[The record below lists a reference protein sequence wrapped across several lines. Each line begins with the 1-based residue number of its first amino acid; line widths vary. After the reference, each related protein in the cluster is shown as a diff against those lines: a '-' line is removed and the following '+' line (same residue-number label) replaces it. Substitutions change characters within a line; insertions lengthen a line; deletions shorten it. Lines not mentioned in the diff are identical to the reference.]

1 MTRLGNCRHWRR
13 AGAALSALG
22 IAVVFSALPIDV
34 RCADLPMTRVLD
46 DFGALAAWAPLA
58 SDDVSASIASAEGP
72 HGPAMRLDFDLAGT
86 AGYAI
91 ARRAL
96 PLGLPPNYEIS
107 FYLRADAPVNNFQ
120 FKLVDASGDN
130 VWWFNRPNVAFPR
143 EWQLVTI
150 EKRQIAFAWGP
161 TKDRTLTHVA
171 AIEFVVSAGRGGG
184 RGSVYLS
191 ELRLRELPSESIA
204 PAVTVQPPSQMSVAQ
219 PPLAVDGTL
228 VTEDAAPG
236 SSPNAFF
243 ENLARASP
251 RGTYPRGFLSEA
263 SNWTLVGVDGGSETG
278 LLSEDGALEVAKGGF
293 SIEPFVVTDS
303 QVVTWADVTT
313 EPFLLG
319 DYLPM
324 PGVTWHR
331 PQWDLRVSSFASG
344 SRAESQIVARYELTN
359 HTAQPLK
366 LMLILAARP
375 FQVNPPVQF
384 LNAAGGVSSIHDA
397 AWTGSA
403 LVVNGTREI
412 FPLSPP
418 DRAGVFSFKDGPV
431 PRILAERHWAG
442 AQALHDPAGYAS
454 AALAYELTLPPHGAT
469 TVGLVIPLSGSATP
483 PAFGALSA
491 KQWIA
496 RQQDAVA
503 AAWRAK
509 LNRVFLS
516 VPTQAR
522 PLIDTMRTAL
532 AHLLITRDGPVLR
545 PGTRSY
551 ARSWIRD
558 GAMISESLLRLG
570 YADVAAD
577 YLRWYAPH
585 QFKSGKV
592 PCCVDERG
600 ADPVAENDSPGEFIF
615 LVEEIY
621 RYKHDRVLLEAM
633 WPHVEA
639 AIRYAET
646 LRQSERTD
654 ASLAPSTRAFYGL
667 MPASISH
674 EGYSEK
680 PMHSYWDD
688 FWMLKGYE
696 DAVSIATTLGHADTA
711 AGIAAQR
718 DEFRR
723 DLSASLQASAAM
735 HGIAYVPGSAEL
747 GDFDPTSTTIAF
759 APRGD
764 VRDLPPTWVQAT
776 YERYWREFTERRDGK
791 SAWDAYTPYELRNV
805 GTFVRLGWRDR
816 AQELLA
822 FFLEDM
828 RPSAWHQWPEVIGR
842 DRTKARFVGDMPHA
856 WIASD
861 FIDSALDLF
870 AYERNADQ
878 AIVLAAGIPPA
889 WLDGRGIG
897 VRNLRTAYGSLSYS
911 LRKERRRTV
920 LTLEA
925 GSRPPG
931 HFVFVWPWEEPPGA
945 TLVNGRTAHWQGNEL
960 HIDELPARVVVEGLD
975 ERSARDSGKTRSPSR
990 SADAHARPG

>member
-1 MTRLGNCRHWRR
+1 MMCPADRRPCRG
-13 AGAALSALG
+13 AGSALAALG
-22 IAVVFSALPIDV
+22 IAIVL
-34 RCADLPMTRVLD
+34 CAFPVGARSDDLPQARVLD
-46 DFGALAAWAPLA
+46 RFDTLTAWAPLA

-91 ARRAL
+91 ARRTL
-96 PLGLPPNYEIS
+96 PLDLPANYEIS

-150 EKRQIAFAWGP
+150 DKRQIAFAWGP
-161 TKDRTLTHVA
+161 TKDRTLSHVA

-184 RGSVYLS
+184 RGSVYIS
-191 ELRLRELPSESIA
+191 ELRLRELPSEPSEPA
-204 PAVTVQPPSQMSVAQ
+204 PTARSASQIPE

-228 VTEDAAPG
+228 ATGDLASDA
-236 SSPNAFF
+236 SPNALF
-243 ENLARASP
+243 ESLARPSP
-251 RGTYPRGFLSEA
+251 RGTYPRGFLAEA
-263 SNWTLVGVDGGSETG
+263 SIWTLVGIDGGSKTG
-278 LLSEDGALEVAKGGF
+278 LLSEDGAVEVAKGGF

-303 QVVTWADVTT
+303 QVATWADVAA
-313 EPFLLG
+313 EPFLVG
-319 DYLPM
+319 GYLPM

-344 SRAESQIVARYELTN
+344 SRAESRLIVRYELTN
-359 HTAQPLK
+359 RTRKPLK
-366 LMLILAARP
+366 LTLVLAARP

-384 LNAAGGVSSIHDA
+384 LNTVGGVSPIRGA

-403 LVVNGTREI
+403 LILNGTREI
-412 FPLSPP
+412 FPLRPP
-418 DRAGVFSFKDGPV
+418 DRAAIFSFKDGPI
-431 PRILAERHWAG
+431 PRVLAERHWSG
-442 AQALHDPAGYAS
+442 AQALHEPSGYAS
-454 AALAYELTLPPHGAT
+454 AALAYELTLPPRGAA
-469 TVGLVIPLSGSATP
+469 TVGLAVPLSGSATP
-483 PAFGALSA
+483 PSLGALSS

-503 AAWRAK
+503 TAWRAK
-509 LNRVFLS
+509 LNRVSLR
-516 VPTQAR
+516 VPAAAQ
-522 PLIDTMRTAL
+522 PLVDTMRTAL
-532 AHLLITRDGPVLR
+532 AHLLITRDGPALR

-600 ADPVAENDSPGEFIF
+600 ADPVAENDSPGEFVF

-621 RYKHDRVLLEAM
+621 RYTHDRALLGAM

-639 AIRYAET
+639 AIKYAET
-646 LRQSERTD
+646 LRQSERAD
-654 ASLAPSTRAFYGL
+654 ANLAPARRAFYGL

-696 DAVSIATTLGHADTA
+696 DAVSIATTLGHSDA
-711 AGIAAQR
+711 ASRIAAQR

-723 DLSASLQASAAM
+723 DLHASLHASIAT
-735 HGIAYVPGSAEL
+735 HGIAYLPGSAEL

-764 VRDLPPTWVQAT
+764 VRDLAPAWVQST
-776 YERYWREFTERRDGK
+776 YERYWREFIDRRDGNT
-791 SAWDAYTPYELRNV
+791 AWDVYTPYELRNV
-805 GTFVRLGWRDR
+805 GAFIRLGWRDR

-822 FFLEDM
+822 FFLDGR
-828 RPSAWHQWPEVIGR
+828 RPAAWHQWPEVVGR
-842 DRTKARFVGDMPHA
+842 DPAKARFVGDMPHA
-856 WIASD
+856 WVASD
-861 FIDSALDLF
+861 FIDAVLDLF
-870 AYERNADQ
+870 AYERDDDRS
-878 AIVLAAGIPPA
+878 IVLAAGIPPA
-889 WLDGRGIG
+889 WLDGAGIS
-897 VRNLRTAYGSLSYS
+897 VRNLHTAYGLLSYS
-911 LRKERRRTV
+911 LRKEGGTAI

-931 HFVFVWPWEEPPGA
+931 HFVFVWPWKDLPRA
-945 TLVNGRTAHWQGNEL
+945 TRVNGRAARWQGNEL
-960 HIDELPARVVVEGLD
+960 HIDELPARVVVEGFD
-975 ERSARDSGKTRSPSR
+975 GGNSSEPGKTRSRSR
-990 SADAHARPG
+990 TADAHDHPH

>member
-1 MTRLGNCRHWRR
+1 MIHPADRRPCRG
-13 AGAALSALG
+13 AGSAFAALG
-22 IAVVFSALPIDV
+22 IAIVLCAFPVGA
-34 RCADLPMTRVLD
+34 RCADLSLTRVLD
-46 DFGALAAWAPLA
+46 PFDALAAWQPLA

-72 HGPAMRLDFDLAGT
+72 HGTAMRLDFDLAGT

-96 PLGLPPNYEIS
+96 PLDMPPNYEIS

-120 FKLVDASGDN
+120 FKFVDASGDN

-161 TKDRTLTHVA
+161 TKDRTLSHVA

-191 ELRLRELPSESIA
+191 ELRLRELPSEASDLA
-204 PAVTVQPPSQMSVAQ
+204 PTARPPSQMGAEPSFAI
-219 PPLAVDGTL
+219 DGTL
-228 VTEDAAPG
+228 ASAGLASDA
-236 SSPNAFF
+236 SPNAFF
-243 ENLARASP
+243 ESLARASP
-251 RGTYPRGFLSEA
+251 RGTYPRGFLAEA
-263 SNWTLVGVDGGSETG
+263 SSWTLVGVDGGSETG

-293 SIEPFVVTDS
+293 SIEPFVVADS
-303 QVVTWADVTT
+303 QVITWADVAA
-313 EPFLLG
+313 EPFLVG

-331 PQWDLRVSSFASG
+331 PQWDLRVSSFAFG
-344 SRAESQIVARYELTN
+344 SRAESRLVARYELTN
-359 HTAQPLK
+359 HTRQTLK
-366 LMLILAARP
+366 LTLVLAARP

-384 LNAAGGVSSIHDA
+384 LNTAGGASPIHDA

-403 LVVNGTREI
+403 LSINATREI
-412 FPLSPP
+412 FPLRPP
-418 DRAGVFSFKDGPV
+418 DRAGVFSFKDGPI
-431 PRILAERHWAG
+431 PRILAEGHWTG
-442 AQALHDPAGYAS
+442 AQALHDPSGYAS
-454 AALAYELTLPPHGAT
+454 AALAYELTLPPRGAT
-469 TVGLVIPLSGSATP
+469 TVGLVVPLSGSATP
-483 PAFGALSA
+483 PALGALSA
-491 KQWIA
+491 RQWIA

-509 LNRVFLS
+509 LNRVSLR
-516 VPTQAR
+516 VPAPAR
-522 PLIDTMRTAL
+522 PLVDTMRTAL

-585 QFKSGKV
+585 QFRSGKV

-615 LVEEIY
+615 LVEEID
-621 RYKHDRVLLEAM
+621 RYTHDRALLEAM

-646 LRQSERTD
+646 LRQSQRTD
-654 ASLAPSTRAFYGL
+654 ANLAPARRAFYGL

-688 FWMLKGYE
+688 FWTLKGYA
-696 DAVSIATTLGHADTA
+696 DAVSIATTLGRADA
-711 AGIAAQR
+711 ASRIAAQR

-723 DLSASLQASAAM
+723 DLTASLQASTAT
-735 HGIAYVPGSAEL
+735 HGIAYLPGSAEL

-764 VRDLPPTWVQAT
+764 VRDLPPAWVRST
-776 YERYWREFTERRDGK
+776 YERYWREFIDRRDG
-791 SAWDAYTPYELRNV
+791 STAWDAYTPYELRNV
-805 GTFVRLGWRDR
+805 GTFIRLGWRDR

-822 FFLEDM
+822 FFLDGR
-828 RPSAWHQWPEVIGR
+828 RPAAWHQWPEVIGR
-842 DRTKARFVGDMPHA
+842 NPAKARFVGDMPHA
-856 WIASD
+856 WVASD
-861 FIDSALDLF
+861 FIGSALDLF

-878 AIVLAAGIPPA
+878 SIVLAAGIPSA
-889 WLDGRGIG
+889 WLDGAGIS
-897 VRNLRTAYGSLSYS
+897 VRNLRTPYGLLSYS
-911 LRKERRRTV
+911 LRKERGRTV
-920 LTLEA
+920 LTLAA

-931 HFVFVWPWEEPPGA
+931 HFVFVWPWKDPPRA
-945 TLVNGRTAHWQGNEL
+945 TLVNGRAARWQGNEL
-960 HIDELPARVVVEGLD
+960 RIDELPARVVVEGFD
-975 ERSARDSGKTRSPSR
+975 GGSARDSGKAHSRSR
-990 SADAHARPG
+990 SADARGQPG